1 MTERLDELE
10 ATLEKHSGMDQQSA
24 RYYFYLE
31 QEQVLK
37 ELQQQQTQIEHWLN
51 EWQRLQVEEREI
63 DSELKI
69 LEQSWQWQRT
79 QEPQEF
85 LHTEEW
91 QQLFS
96 ENRLLKEQVNQ
107 LSIRSEIVLEQQRTI
122 EAEINQLEATH
133 PELLQSAP
141 SEVRSKN
148 KTPFAIIGGFFFLV
162 GIFLPMPWK
171 LGVFLLA
178 LGTLGYSFYER
189 KSLNGQKSDLSE
201 IKGKWQEKLGQ
212 LDNTLAQIEEINQSK
227 NKLVIEQQKSNKKPS
242 ILQRSIT

>member
-1 MTERLDELE
+1 
-10 ATLEKHSGMDQQSA
+10 
-24 RYYFYLE
+24 
-31 QEQVLK
+31 
-37 ELQQQQTQIEHWLN
+37 
-51 EWQRLQVEEREI
+51 LQVEEREI

-133 PELLQSAP
+133 
-141 SEVRSKN
+141 
-148 KTPFAIIGGFFFLV
+148 
-162 GIFLPMPWK
+162 
-171 LGVFLLA
+171 
-178 LGTLGYSFYER
+178 
-189 KSLNGQKSDLSE
+189 
-201 IKGKWQEKLGQ
+201 
-212 LDNTLAQIEEINQSK
+212 
-227 NKLVIEQQKSNKKPS
+227 
-242 ILQRSIT
+242 